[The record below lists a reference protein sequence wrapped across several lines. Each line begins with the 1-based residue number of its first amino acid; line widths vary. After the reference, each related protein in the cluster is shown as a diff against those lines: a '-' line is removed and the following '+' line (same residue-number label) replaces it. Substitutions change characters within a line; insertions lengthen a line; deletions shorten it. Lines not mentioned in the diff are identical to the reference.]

1 MNIQLNNFV
10 MHSLFVR
17 EYNEGVDSQPY
28 MCSDILKEYNCDS
41 VDELLK
47 LFKFPTNQ
55 FKFPVHGFL
64 PDYVNETEMTV
75 QPGRMGFMV
84 TKTKINPIFKNISLY
99 MYPRYIYDNIW
110 IKRNTIPSE
119 QSLNEIIM
127 PITNTSNKTLRIIT
141 GELNNQA
148 KAREYINEIVIPSY
162 RFQTNLTIASI

>member
-1 MNIQLNNFV
+1 MNNEINNLI
-10 MHSLFVR
+10 MHSLFIR
-17 EYNEGVDSQPY
+17 EYNEEVDSQPY
-28 MCSDILKEYNCDS
+28 VCSDILKEYNCDS
-41 VDELLK
+41 IEDLLK
-47 LFKFPTNQ
+47 LFEYPTNQ
-55 FKFPVHGFL
+55 LKFPVHGFL
-64 PDYVNETEMTV
+64 PDYVNEKEMII
-75 QPGRMGFMV
+75 QPGQMRFMV
-84 TKTKINPIFKNISLY
+84 TKTKLNSFFKNISLY

-141 GELNNQA
+141 DELNNQA